1 MCGIAKVLTL
11 STVMRE
17 RERERVRERE
27 RERKRNPTIPF
38 SESMPTVLKT
48 SHQVPLPKVFTIL
61 Q

>member
-1 MCGIAKVLTL
+1 
-11 STVMRE
+11 MRE